1 MRRLLALAA
10 AMAGASALAQ
20 IPDVTIKVD
29 AGLTYRSV
37 RNGETTLRWYDGF
50 GKHSTVGLLF
60 WLEPG
65 WRVYVSER
73 LQRIEGD
80 GDNEQLDEYYV
91 EDPGIWRLGK
101 QYLPFGRG
109 LLLRESARAARGDT
123 NLLVE
128 RLPISAAVF
137 DNGPSRDQGVVARF
151 GEGVAFSVAV
161 GRHLGIQGT
170 SLTAIRRPEQSPGAG
185 AGHRFVAGVDFGT
198 HWGRYPIEGEFAL
211 FRNGHTAS
219 DGDLEVSDIVLHL
232 QRAKGRHLAA
242 AWSRNWTASEDFFRV
257 TGAIALTNQ
266 LWAEPYV
273 RATRR
278 GVYDVGV
285 SVRVKL

>member
-109 LLLRESARAARGDT
+109 LLLRESARAARPFDATDEVRGRRT
-123 NLLVE
+123 GRPGHQHVGPVGGLARE
-128 RLPISAAVF
+128 QPRLHTGRQF
-137 DNGPSRDQGVVARF
+137 DQIGHRLAGA
-151 GEGVAFSVAV
+151 AV
-161 GRHLGIQGT
+161 GRVGG
-170 SLTAIRRPEQSPGAG
+170 G
-185 AGHRFVAGVDFGT
+185 
-198 HWGRYPIEGEFAL
+198 GECAQD
-211 FRNGHTAS
+211 NG
-219 DGDLEVSDIVLHL
+219 
-232 QRAKGRHLAA
+232 
-242 AWSRNWTASEDFFRV
+242 
-257 TGAIALTNQ
+257 
-266 LWAEPYV
+266 
-273 RATRR
+273 
-278 GVYDVGV
+278 
-285 SVRVKL
+285 